1 MNSKTEKVIK
11 VNILG
16 QDYFIKSSAK
26 STYFK
31 QVSEHVNNTMNE
43 IINETKIDPNTLQ
56 LKIAVLACMNITDEL
71 FAYKKNK
78 QSVLNDIEA
87 KSSSIIEYID
97 ENLKGTDK

>member
-31 QVSEHVNNTMNE
+31 QVSEHVNSTMNE
-43 IINETKIDPNTLQ
+43 IIAETPHRCKGRL
-56 LKIAVLACMNITDEL
+56 LVLSHI
-71 FAYKKNK
+71 
-78 QSVLNDIEA
+78 
-87 KSSSIIEYID
+87 SI
-97 ENLKGTDK
+97 